1 MPTTRTFNRS
11 FAGGELSPEMFGR
24 IDDQKF
30 QTGAAKL
37 RNFIALPQG
46 PAVNRS
52 GTKFVRAVK
61 DSTKKTR
68 LIPFTYSTT
77 QTMVLEFGQGY
88 IRFHT
93 QGETLLAGTGAAYN
107 GATSYVVGDMVSYG
121 GSNYYCILAST
132 GNLPTNVTYW
142 FLISSPAY
150 EIPSPYL
157 EADLFGIHHV
167 QSSDVLTLV
176 HPNYA
181 PRELRRLGATKW
193 TLVKIPFVPSVTT
206 PSGVAVTASR
216 GEAFNINAITLANP
230 GSITL
235 SSAHQFVVGDS
246 VYISGV
252 GGMTQLAD
260 SFYVVNTSATPVL
273 SVKNYTTGV
282 PVNTT
287 AFTAYTSGGTIEY
300 GSKIFDIVNSYVVTA
315 IGANGVDESLAST
328 SASVTNNLYVNGAFN
343 TITWSSVSGA
353 LRYNIYK
360 IQSGLYGYIGQTAAL
375 SFTDNNIAPDM
386 GITTPIY
393 DTTFYE
399 NGIVSV
405 PVTNGGTGYGTT
417 ITGGSFSAVT
427 VVSGGTGYSGTPTL
441 TVSDPTGTGA
451 VFTVTLSLGVIT
463 TIGITNAGSGYTAP
477 IFVLADG
484 GAGPVTKAVLAPVL
498 SPVVRGAVVLAVTD
512 ATGTGAAVSAEVISG
527 VITKVNVTSPGLNYT
542 APVVTVTSAAGGS
555 SAAFGTPVLSG
566 LNYPG
571 AVSYFEQRRVFA
583 GTTNSPQQ
591 LWMTRSGTESDMS
604 YRLPVKDDDRISF
617 KVAAREANTIRH
629 IVPLQ
634 QLMLLTSAAEWRV
647 SPVNSDAITPT
658 TISVRPQSY
667 IGANNVQPSI
677 VNNSMVYCAAR
688 GGHVRELGYSW
699 QSNGYITGDLSLRA
713 AHLFDNYEISDMCYS
728 KSPHPLI
735 WFISSTGYLLGLTY
749 VPEQQIGAWHWHDTD
764 GTFESCANVAEGAE
778 DHVYVVVKRT
788 VNGNSV
794 RYVERMASNAFDS
807 IDDCFFVDS
816 GLTYDGNNTTATTVT
831 VSGGTLWGPTE
842 LLTITAS
849 TSIFAY
855 PATTDVGDAFVFTA
869 TDGTQYRLTIESCS
883 STTVVQAR
891 SDKVLAVA
899 FRNVPI
905 SNGAFAR
912 NSVGGL
918 SHLEG
923 KTVSILADGAVM
935 PRKVVVGGSVS
946 IDRAAVKIHVG
957 LQYLSDLQTLPL
969 AINIEAFGQGRVKNI
984 NQAWVRV
991 FRSSGLFV
999 GPTADKLTEAKMRT
1013 NEPYGSPPSL
1023 RSDEISVNITPTW
1036 AQGGQIYIRQA
1047 DPLPLTVVG
1056 VTIEAV
1062 VGS

>member
-30 QTGAAKL
+30 QTGAAKM

-46 PAVNRS
+46 PAVNRP

-77 QTMVLEFGQGY
+77 QTMILEFGEGY

-107 GATSYVVGDMVSYG
+107 AATPYVVGAMVSYL

-132 GNLPTNVTYW
+132 GNLPTNATYW
-142 FLISSPAY
+142 YPIPSAAY
-150 EIPSPYL
+150 EIPSTYV
-157 EADLFGIHHV
+157 EADLFDIHYV

-176 HPNYA
+176 HPNYP
-181 PRELRRLGATKW
+181 PRELRRLGATQW
-193 TLVKIPFVPSVTT
+193 TLTNISFVPTVTSPT
-206 PSGVAVTASR
+206 GVAVVASF
-216 GEAFNINAITLANP
+216 GERFNIV
-230 GSITL
+230 SITKASPGWIVC
-235 SSAHQFVVGDS
+235 SSEHQFAKGDS

-252 GGMTQLAD
+252 GGMIELTTG
-260 SFYVVNTSATPVL
+260 FYVVDTEAVVGL
-273 SVKNYTTGV
+273 SVKDYTTGV
-282 PVNTT
+282 PVDTSL
-287 AFTAYTSGGTIEY
+287 FGAYTSGGKIEY
-300 GSKIFDIVNSYVVTA
+300 GTKIFDIVNYYVVTA
-315 IGANGVDESLAST
+315 IAANGVDESLAS
-328 SASVTNNLYVNGAFN
+328 ASVSATNNLYVNGAFN
-343 TITWSSVSGA
+343 TITWSAVAGA
-353 LRYNIYK
+353 IRYNVYK
-360 IQSGLYGYIGQTAAL
+360 IQSGLYGYIGQTQAL
-375 SFTDNNIAPDM
+375 SFTDDNIAPDM
-386 GITTPIY
+386 GITTPIVE
-393 DTTFYE
+393 TVF
-399 NGIVSV
+399 N
-405 PVTNGGTGYGTT
+405 
-417 ITGGSFSAVT
+417 SA
-427 VVSGGTGYSGTPTL
+427 
-441 TVSDPTGTGA
+441 
-451 VFTVTLSLGVIT
+451 
-463 TIGITNAGSGYTAP
+463 N
-477 IFVLADG
+477 
-484 GAGPVTKAVLAPVL
+484 
-498 SPVVRGAVVLAVTD
+498 
-512 ATGTGAAVSAEVISG
+512 
-527 VITKVNVTSPGLNYT
+527 
-542 APVVTVTSAAGGS
+542 
-555 SAAFGTPVLSG
+555 
-566 LNYPG
+566 NYPG

-583 GTTNSPQQ
+583 GTINAPQQ
-591 LWMTRSGTESDMS
+591 IWMTRSGTESDMS
-604 YRLPVKDDDRISF
+604 YHLPVKDDDRISF

-667 IGANNVQPSI
+667 IGASNVQPSI
-677 VNNSMVYCAAR
+677 INNSMVYCAAR
-688 GGHVRELGYSW
+688 GGHIRELGYSW

-713 AHLFDNYEISDMCYS
+713 AHLFDNYEIADMCYS

-735 WFISSTGYLLGLTY
+735 WFISSTGLLLGLTY
-749 VPEQQIGAWHWHDTD
+749 VPEQQIGAWHQHDTD
-764 GTFESCANVAEGAE
+764 GTFESCACVAEGTE
-778 DHVYVVVKRT
+778 DHLYVVVKRT

-807 IDDCFFVDS
+807 PDDCFFVDS
-816 GLTYDGNNTTATTVT
+816 GLTYDGNNTTGTTIT

-855 PATTDVGDAFVFTA
+855 PALTDIGDAFVFTA
-869 TDGTQYRLTIESCS
+869 TDGTQYRLTIEGCTSA
-883 STTVVQAR
+883 TVVQAR
-891 SDKVLAVA
+891 PDKVLSVA
-899 FRNVPI
+899 FRNVATT
-905 SNGAFAR
+905 SYGFAR
-912 NSVGGL
+912 NTLSGF

-923 KTVSILADGAVM
+923 KTVSILADGAVL
-935 PRKVVVGGSVS
+935 PSEVVVGGSIT

-957 LQYLSDLQTLPL
+957 LQYFSDLQTLPL

-999 GPTADKLTEAKMRT
+999 GPTSDKLTEAKMRT

-1023 RSDEISVNITPTW
+1023 RSDEINVNITPTW

-1062 VGS
+1062 VGA